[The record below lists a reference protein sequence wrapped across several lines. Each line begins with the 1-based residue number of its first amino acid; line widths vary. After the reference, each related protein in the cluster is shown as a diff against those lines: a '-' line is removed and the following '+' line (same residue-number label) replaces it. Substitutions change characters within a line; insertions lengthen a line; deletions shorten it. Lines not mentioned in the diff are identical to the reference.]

1 VLGAPG
7 GRHVRCQATCI
18 LTQCRKSRASS
29 RIFFDARAHSGAVV
43 RYWCRVLLRILL
55 PPSYLHSALQADPEF
70 APPLL
75 VKAHGGP
82 TARRSTTFRLDVQ
95 FWTSRGLA
103 VLDVDYGGSTGYNKA
118 YRQSLLGKWG
128 LLDVDDVKHAALY
141 CVLQKKAN
149 ANWICIDGRSAG
161 GYTTLAA
168 FTFTNT
174 FRAGASL
181 FGIGDL
187 SLLADETHKFESRY
201 LEGLIGPYP
210 EGKEMFDTRCPIL
223 HLDQLTCPAILLQGD
238 EDKVVPPSQ
247 AETMYAALRKKGL
260 PSTLIL
266 YKGEQHGFRQSNH
279 ISHAL
284 LSEYSFF
291 CQTFGFELQQEGDF
305 KGIKIGERVEI
316 E

>member
-1 VLGAPG
+1 
-7 GRHVRCQATCI
+7 
-18 LTQCRKSRASS
+18 
-29 RIFFDARAHSGAVV
+29 
-43 RYWCRVLLRILL
+43 
-55 PPSYLHSALQADPEF
+55 
-70 APPLL
+70 
-75 VKAHGGP
+75 
-82 TARRSTTFRLDVQ
+82 VQ
-95 FWTSRGLA
+95 FWTSRGFA
-103 VLDVDYGGSTGYNKA
+103 VLDVDYGGSTGYGKA
-118 YRQSLLGKWG
+118 YRQSLLGNWG

-168 FTFTNT
+168 LTFTNT

-181 FGIGDL
+181 YGIGDL

-210 EGKEMFDTRCPIL
+210 EAKEMFDARCPIL

-247 AETMYAALRKKGL
+247 AETMYAAHRKKGL